1 MYEMNN
7 WKLLII
13 QLEIFLTYSVLQC
26 ILYTAHNDNIYSGC
40 VECSCRENL
49 QYQQPEDVSEKKE
62 TVFHGIVFFHLIF
75 QLCQEAYVFSW
86 VHALSS
92 IAGAVFEENVL
103 WKAASTSSWN
113 MSIEITDTIR
123 FLTSHLSLTPNYHDI
138 TKHLTVSLFSARHV
152 AQYTY
157 MKSDIKVKTCNPC
170 NEKKERSIICS
181 NMFA

>member
-1 MYEMNN
+1 MRFFLHIPFYNVYCTQRIMTTY
-7 WKLLII
+7 I
-13 QLEIFLTYSVLQC
+13 QAVLNVHVVKTCNINSRKMWVKKRKQC
-26 ILYTAHNDNIYSGC
+26 FMVL
-40 VECSCRENL
+40 
-49 QYQQPEDVSEKKE
+49 
-62 TVFHGIVFFHLIF
+62 FFFHLIF